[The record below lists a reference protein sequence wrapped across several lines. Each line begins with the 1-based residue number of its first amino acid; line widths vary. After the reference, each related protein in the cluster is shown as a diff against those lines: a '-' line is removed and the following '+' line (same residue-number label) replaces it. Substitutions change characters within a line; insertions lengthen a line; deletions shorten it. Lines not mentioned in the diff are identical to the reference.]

1 MTYGAPPRPPEPDH
15 HACLSGSLWCSGVM
29 PCLECFYAL
38 RDVTMPSVVVEAG
51 LNGAATLMLFDLVNA
66 LRQRGIDPAQ
76 HLGVVIDPAKLD
88 PNTQIRTALAAFEQA
103 VFGRLQERLA
113 NDPDLRRRLRTTR
126 VGPPP
131 PQPGYH
137 PFDTAAHSG
146 GGFAPDPPSPFGPD
160 GAQSFPYGP
169 SPYPD
174 HADPYTAAGEPPM
187 PASPYPPYDPR
198 VQSPAGYEPSAPPTD
213 AASSATVMG
222 QDPFDGLGFM
232 RPGGAG
238 AGPQK
243 SVALGSIFTA
253 AGIPNGPR
261 PAPPVPNVPAT
272 PPVAAVPIERLEP
285 RVTKPLEVEEI
296 VRAASPLDDGSDH
309 DRIKNGAG

>member
-1 MTYGAPPRPPEPDH
+1 
-15 HACLSGSLWCSGVM
+15 
-29 PCLECFYAL
+29 
-38 RDVTMPSVVVEAG
+38 MPSVVVEAG

-88 PNTQIRTALAAFEQA
+88 PNAQIRTALAAFEQA

-113 NDPDLRRRLRTTR
+113 NDPDLRRRLQTTR

-137 PFDTAAHSG
+137 PFDTAAHG
-146 GGFAPDPPSPFGPD
+146 GPGFEPPPPYPFRSDGPQGFPFGP
-160 GAQSFPYGP
+160 GAFP
-169 SPYPD
+169 SPEQAYPGPG
-174 HADPYTAAGEPPM
+174 AGAAPM
-187 PASPYPPYDPR
+187 PTSPYPPYDRPGQGEAR
-198 VQSPAGYEPSAPPTD
+198 YEPPAPP
-213 AASSATVMG
+213 SPSPPVSPPTVMG

-232 RPGGAG
+232 RPASGVS

-243 SVALGSIFTA
+243 PVALGSIFTA
-253 AGIPNGPR
+253 AGMPPNEPR
-261 PAPPVPNVPAT
+261 PAPSVPNAPPT
-272 PPVAAVPIERLEP
+272 PPGASAISVPVERLEP
-285 RVTKPLEVEEI
+285 RITKPLEVEEI
-296 VRAASPLDDGSDH
+296 VRAAVAVDDDSDH